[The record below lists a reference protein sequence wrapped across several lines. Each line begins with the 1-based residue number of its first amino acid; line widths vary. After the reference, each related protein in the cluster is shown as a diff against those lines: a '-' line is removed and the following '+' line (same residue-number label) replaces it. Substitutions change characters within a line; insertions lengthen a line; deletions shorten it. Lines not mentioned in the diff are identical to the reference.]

1 MRRRLSVVLAMTGDE
16 AEDKAHYEYHGIEA
30 VSGVQRGQ
38 GTAGRHN
45 RAGDH
50 ESEHGADGAA
60 GEDKVHS
67 FGEATRV
74 CCEPSV
80 MIEV

>member
-38 GTAGRHN
+38 GDRWPPQSGR
-45 RAGDH
+45 
-50 ESEHGADGAA
+50 
-60 GEDKVHS
+60 
-67 FGEATRV
+67 
-74 CCEPSV
+74 
-80 MIEV
+80 

>member
-1 MRRRLSVVLAMTGDE
+1 MRHRLSVVLAMTGDE

-30 VSGVQRGQ
+30 VSGVQRG
-38 GTAGRHN
+38 GGPL
-45 RAGDH
+45 
-50 ESEHGADGAA
+50 AA
-60 GEDKVHS
+60 TIGPVTTKVSMVPMVPQVRIKFTS